1 MQIHAGIDDELCMSG
16 LQLRGFT
23 ERREGAAA
31 CERLLV
37 KLPTVPN
44 LASDDMLSK
53 MLQRVQHNL
62 RVYMGE
68 PEPMPQVGHLK
79 AIN

>member
-1 MQIHAGIDDELCMSG
+1 MHIAGIDDEMCVPG
-16 LQLRGFT
+16 LQLRGDV

-31 CERLLV
+31 CQRLLV

-53 MLQRVQHNL
+53 MLKRVEHNL
-62 RVYMGE
+62 RVYRGD
-68 PEPMPQVGHLK
+68 PQVLPQVGHLR